1 MRKKLQNKRGFTLV
15 ELIVVL
21 TILGVLAAM
30 LIPALQGY
38 IEKSL
43 ETADIVNV
51 RTAYMQV
58 LADAMTGEDDPTQ
71 IVQLKQGQDGW
82 QHFDPV
88 TIAGITHAAGEVDT
102 ANWIGSPT
110 AHGTCTVSYVE
121 GTGVVL
127 TWSGNAVKPPI
138 QLAPRPPAPTKPTVN
153 LEENLHGILENSGLL
168 STDLKDLTARD
179 KFYEIDS
186 TCPFSTMVPKVK
198 DQIKEDS
205 LLNTGTWDFRK
216 LRNEYPGQYL
226 LWTSV
231 NAKDYTDGTEVPVLI
246 SKQDKGI
253 FYITTMKVTTVTKSN
268 KGVNYTYNVIGN
280 GIDNQTKLKPYIT
293 GTVYNSLEEAYAAY
307 AEMVKKNF
315 PDYET
320 TLPG

>member
-1 MRKKLQNKRGFTLV
+1 MREKLKNKRGFTLV

-58 LADAMTGEDDPTQ
+58 LADAMTGDTDATQ
-71 IVQLKQGQDGW
+71 TVQLKQGQDGW

-88 TIAGITHAAGEVDT
+88 TIGGITHAAGDT
-102 ANWIGSPT
+102 DTDNWKGSPT
-110 AHGTCTVSYVE
+110 AHGTCKVSYVD

-127 TWSGNAVKPPI
+127 RWSGKAADKP
-138 QLAPRPPAPTKPTVN
+138 QLAPPRPPAKPTVD
-153 LEENLHGILENSGLL
+153 LTENLHGILAGSGLL
-168 STDLKDLTARD
+168 EGDLKDLTARE

-186 TCPFSTMVPKVK
+186 TCPNSTMVPKVQA
-198 DQIKEDS
+198 QIGANS

-216 LRNEYPGQYL
+216 LRQEHPGRYL

-231 NAKDYTDGTEVPVLI
+231 DVTTVEAGTQVPVLI
-246 SKQDKGI
+246 SKEDGGK
-253 FYITTMKVTTVTKSN
+253 FYITTMKVTTSKVKN
-268 KGVNYTYNVIGN
+268 QTYNVIGK
-280 GIDNQTKLKPYIT
+280 GIETRAALNPYIK
-293 GTVYNSLEEAYAAY
+293 GTEYTSLEEAYAAY
-307 AEMVKKNF
+307 ENMVKNSYS
-315 PDYET
+315 DYEN

>member
-1 MRKKLQNKRGFTLV
+1 MREKLKNKRGFTLV

-38 IEKSL
+38 MEKSL

-58 LADAMTGEDDPTQ
+58 LADAMTGNANAEQT
-71 IVQLKQGQDGW
+71 VQLKQGQDGW

-88 TIAGITHAAGEVDT
+88 TIGGITHAAGDT
-102 ANWIGSPT
+102 DTDNWKGSPT
-110 AHGTCTVSYVE
+110 AHGTCMVSYVD

-127 TWSGNAVKPPI
+127 RWSGAAVNGPQHAPARPPI
-138 QLAPRPPAPTKPTVN
+138 RPTVD
-153 LEENLHGILENSGLL
+153 LTENLHGILAGSGLL
-168 STDLKDLTARD
+168 DTDLKDLTARE

-186 TCPFSTMVPKVK
+186 TCPNSTMVPKVQA
-198 DQIKEDS
+198 QIGTNS

-216 LRNEYPGQYL
+216 LRQEHPGRYL

-231 NAKDYTDGTEVPVLI
+231 DVTTVEAGTQVPVLI
-246 SKQDKGI
+246 SKEDGGK
-253 FYITTMKVTTVTKSN
+253 FYITTMPVTTSKVKN
-268 KGVNYTYNVIGN
+268 QTYNVIGK
-280 GIDNQTKLKPYIT
+280 GIETRAALNPYIK
-293 GTVYNSLEEAYAAY
+293 GTEYTSLEEAYAAY
-307 AEMVKKNF
+307 AALVKSNYG
-315 PDYET
+315 DYAN

>member
-1 MRKKLQNKRGFTLV
+1 MREKLQNKRGFTLV

-58 LADAMTGEDDPTQ
+58 LADAMSGDAATQ
-71 IVQLKQGQDGW
+71 TVQLKQGQDGW

-88 TIAGITHAAGEVDT
+88 TIAGITHAAGDGNT

-110 AHGTCTVSYVE
+110 AHGTCEVSYKE

-127 TWSGNAVKPPI
+127 TWSGNAANKP
-138 QLAPRPPAPTKPTVN
+138 QHAPARPPAKPTVN
-153 LEENLHGILENSGLL
+153 LQEDLHGILA
-168 STDLKDLTARD
+168 STDLLNTVLYNKN
-179 KFYEIDS
+179 FYEIDS
-186 TCPFSTMVPKVK
+186 NCPNSTMVPEVMK
-198 DQIKEDS
+198 QIKDDS
-205 LLNTGTWDFRK
+205 LLKTGTWDFRK
-216 LRNEYPGQYL
+216 ISGENPGRYL
-226 LWTSV
+226 FWTSV
-231 NAKDYTDGTEVPVLI
+231 NANDVKAGTQVPVLV
-246 SKQDKGI
+246 SKEDKGK
-253 FYITTMKVTTVTKSN
+253 FYITTMTVTTSKKDGKS
-268 KGVNYTYNVIGN
+268 YNVIGN
-280 GIDNQTKLKPYIT
+280 GIVNRTTLYPYIQ
-293 GTVYNSLEEAYAAY
+293 GTVEYDTLEKAYAAY
-307 AEMVKKNF
+307 ADMVNSKY
-315 PDYET
+315 PDYAD

>member
-1 MRKKLQNKRGFTLV
+1 MREKLQNKRGFTLV

-58 LADAMTGEDDPTQ
+58 LADAMTGDAATQ
-71 IVQLKQGQDGW
+71 TVQLKQGQDGW
-82 QHFDPV
+82 RHFDPV
-88 TIAGITHAAGEVDT
+88 TIAGITHAAGDT
-102 ANWIGSPT
+102 DTDNWKGSPT
-110 AHGTCTVSYVE
+110 AHGTCEVSYVE

-127 TWSGNAVKPPI
+127 KWSGKATNKP
-138 QLAPRPPAPTKPTVN
+138 QHAPPAPTKPTVN

-168 STDLKDLTARD
+168 STDLKDLTARE

-198 DQIKEDS
+198 EQIGENS
-205 LLNTGTWDFRK
+205 LLSTGTWDFRK
-216 LRNEYPGQYL
+216 IAGEAPGRYL
-226 LWTSV
+226 FWTSV
-231 NAKDYTDGTEVPVLI
+231 DANKVDAGTEVPVLA
-246 SKQDKGI
+246 SKEDGNK
-253 FYITTMKVTTVTKSN
+253 FYITTMKVTTTTQK
-268 KGVNYTYNVIGN
+268 KTGLTYNVIGN
-280 GIDNQTKLKPYIT
+280 GIVNKGTLKPYIQ
-293 GTVYNSLEEAYAAY
+293 GTVYTSLGDAYAAY

>member
-1 MRKKLQNKRGFTLV
+1 MREKLQNKRGFTLV

-30 LIPALQGY
+30 LIPALHGY

-58 LADAMTGEDDPTQ
+58 LADAMSGEDDPTQ
-71 IVQLKQGQDGW
+71 TVQLKQGQDGW

-88 TIAGITHAAGEVDT
+88 TIAGITHAAGDSDT

-110 AHGTCTVSYVE
+110 AHGTCTVSYKE
-121 GTGVVL
+121 GIGVVL
-127 TWSGNAVKPPI
+127 TWSGKAPNKP
-138 QLAPRPPAPTKPTVN
+138 QLAPRPPAPTKPPVN
-153 LEENLHGILENSGLL
+153 LKENPHDILKDSGLL
-168 STDLKDLTARD
+168 EGVLKDHTDRK

-186 TCPFSTMVPKVK
+186 TCTFSTMVPEVQK
-198 DQIKEDS
+198 QIKEDS
-205 LLNTGTWDFRK
+205 LLSTGTWDFRK
-216 LRNEYPGQYL
+216 IAGELPGQYL

-231 NAKDYTDGTEVPVLI
+231 DVKDYTDGTQVPVLI
-246 SKQDKGI
+246 SKQHGGT
-253 FYITTMKVTTVTKSN
+253 FYITTMKVTTVTKTN
-268 KGVNYTYNVIGN
+268 KGTNYTYNVIGN
-280 GIDNQTKLKPYIT
+280 GIINRTTLQPYIT
-293 GTVYNSLEEAYAAY
+293 GTEYDTLEDAYAAY
-307 AEMVKKNF
+307 ADMVKKNY
-315 PDYET
+315 PDYAD

>member
-1 MRKKLQNKRGFTLV
+1 MREKLKNKRGFTLV

-38 IEKSL
+38 MEKSL

-58 LADAMTGEDDPTQ
+58 LADAMTGDTDATQ
-71 IVQLKQGQDGW
+71 TVQLKQGQDGW

-88 TIAGITHAAGEVDT
+88 TIGGITHAAGESDT

-110 AHGTCTVSYVE
+110 AHGTCKVSYVE

-127 TWSGNAVKPPI
+127 TWSGKAADKP
-138 QLAPRPPAPTKPTVN
+138 QLAPPRPPIRPTVD
-153 LEENLHGILENSGLL
+153 LTENLHGILANSGLL
-168 STDLKDLTARD
+168 DTDLKDLTARE

-186 TCPFSTMVPKVK
+186 TCPNSTMVPKVK
-198 DQIKEDS
+198 EQIGANS

-216 LRNEYPGQYL
+216 LRHEYPGQYL

-231 NAKDYTDGTEVPVLI
+231 DVTTVEAGTQVPVLI
-246 SKQDKGI
+246 SKEDGGK
-253 FYITTMKVTTVTKSN
+253 FYITTMKVTTSKVKN
-268 KGVNYTYNVIGN
+268 QTYNVIGK
-280 GIDNQTKLKPYIT
+280 GIETRAALNPYIK
-293 GTVYNSLEEAYAAY
+293 GTEYTSLEEAYAAY
-307 AEMVKKNF
+307 ADLVKTSYS
-315 PDYET
+315 DYEN

>member
-1 MRKKLQNKRGFTLV
+1 MREKLQNKCGFTLV

-58 LADAMTGEDDPTQ
+58 LADAMTGDAATQ
-71 IVQLKQGQDGW
+71 TVQLKQGQDGW

-88 TIAGITHAAGEVDT
+88 TIAGITHYANEDNT
-102 ANWIGSPT
+102 ANWKGSPT

-127 TWSGNAVKPPI
+127 TWSGKATNKP
-138 QLAPRPPAPTKPTVN
+138 QHAPPAPTKPTVD
-153 LEENLHGILENSGLL
+153 LTENLHGILANSGLL
-168 STDLKDLTARD
+168 EGALKDHTARE

-186 TCPFSTMVPKVK
+186 TCTFSTMVPEVQK
-198 DQIKEDS
+198 QIKEDS
-205 LLNTGTWDFRK
+205 LLSTGTWDFRK
-216 LRNEYPGQYL
+216 IAGELPGQYL
-226 LWTSV
+226 FWTSV
-231 NAKDYTDGTEVPVLI
+231 DVKDYTDGTQVPVLI
-246 SKQDKGI
+246 SKQHGGT
-253 FYITTMKVTTVTKSN
+253 FYITTMPVTTVTKQN
-268 KGVNYTYNVIGN
+268 KGKTYTYNVIGN
-280 GIDNQTKLKPYIT
+280 GIINRGTLKPYIE

-307 AEMVKKNF
+307 AEMVNSQY
-315 PDYET
+315 PDYAD

>member
-1 MRKKLQNKRGFTLV
+1 MREKLQNKRGFTLV

-58 LADAMTGEDDPTQ
+58 LADAMTGEDNPTQ

-88 TIAGITHAAGEVDT
+88 TIAGITHAATDGDT

-110 AHGTCTVSYVE
+110 AHGTCEVSYVE

-127 TWSGNAVKPPI
+127 KWSGKAVKPPI
-138 QLAPRPPAPTKPTVN
+138 QLAPRPPAKPTVD
-153 LEENLHGILENSGLL
+153 LEENLHGILASTGLL
-168 STDLKDLTARD
+168 EKDLQES

-186 TCPFSTMVPKVK
+186 TCPNSTMVPQVK
-198 DQIKEDS
+198 KQIGTNS
-205 LLNTGTWDFRK
+205 LLSTGTWDFRK
-216 LRNEYPGQYL
+216 LRNENPGRYL

-231 NAKDYTDGTEVPVLI
+231 DVTQYEVGTEVPVLI
-246 SKQDKGI
+246 SKEDDGT
-253 FYITTMKVTTVTKSN
+253 FYITTMPVTTSTLKKNGVT
-268 KGVNYTYNVIGN
+268 YTYNVIGKN
-280 GIDNQTKLKPYIT
+280 IETRAALNPYMK
-293 GTVYNSLEEAYAAY
+293 GTVYNSLAEAYAAY
-307 AEMVKKNF
+307 ADMVNSKY
-315 PDYET
+315 PDYAD

>member
-1 MRKKLQNKRGFTLV
+1 MREKLQNKRGFTLV

-58 LADAMTGEDDPTQ
+58 LADAMSGDAATQ
-71 IVQLKQGQDGW
+71 TVQLKQGQDGW

-88 TIAGITHAAGEVDT
+88 TIAGITHAATDSDT
-102 ANWIGSPT
+102 DNWKGSPT
-110 AHGTCTVSYVE
+110 AHGTCEVSYKE
-121 GTGVVL
+121 GIGVVL
-127 TWSGNAVKPPI
+127 KWSGKAANKP
-138 QLAPRPPAPTKPTVN
+138 QHAPARPPAKPTVN
-153 LEENLHGILENSGLL
+153 LQEDLHGILASTDLL
-168 STDLKDLTARD
+168 NTDLKDLTARD

-205 LLNTGTWDFRK
+205 LLNTGTWNFRK

-253 FYITTMKVTTVTKSN
+253 FYITTMKVTTVTKPN

-280 GIDNQTKLKPYIT
+280 GIDNQTKLKPYIQ
-293 GTVYNSLEEAYAAY
+293 GTVYNSLEDAYAAY
-307 AEMVKKNF
+307 ADLVNSKY
-315 PDYET
+315 PDYAD